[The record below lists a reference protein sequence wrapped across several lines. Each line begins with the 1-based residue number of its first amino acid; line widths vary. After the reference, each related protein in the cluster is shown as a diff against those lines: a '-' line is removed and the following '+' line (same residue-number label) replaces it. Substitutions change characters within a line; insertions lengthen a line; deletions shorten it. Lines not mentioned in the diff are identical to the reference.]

1 MDVLDVM
8 RGIAVLGIL
17 LVNIDAFAGYGFLSP
32 EESAAAQHRRH
43 RHFLM
48 GSDSDGTAT
57 YR

>member
-32 EESAAAQHRRH
+32 ASS
-43 RHFLM
+43 FSM
-48 GSDSDGTAT
+48 GSDSDGTAAC
-57 YR
+57 R